1 MIWLMIAYIRPPAGK
16 ESVIPIGIALI
27 IPRWYMAVSIAM
39 IDIETCLFMVLNFN
53 LAYKIFNHGDLL
65 TKITEKTRAFFTR
78 HNWLVGLNFAAVVLM
93 VMVRY

>member
-1 MIWLMIAYIRPPAGK
+1 
-16 ESVIPIGIALI
+16 
-27 IPRWYMAVSIAM
+27 
-39 IDIETCLFMVLNFN
+39 MVLNFN

-93 VMVRY
+93 VMVPVLGSGGVPRFYCRKASWDE